1 MPHRKVWECVSASRA
16 AAEQHGILEPGR
28 HAVGFGV
35 GQEPIPAA
43 LAQAGLTVL
52 ATDLDVTEEASTEWA
67 ATTQHMSDLRFLSL
81 PDIVPDDVLERQVT
95 TRYVDMNSVPEDLGR
110 FDLVWSCCALEHLGS
125 PEAGLEF
132 IVRTLDLLEP
142 GGVSVHTTELELTP
156 RTETSRL
163 RESRRLSEGRS
174 RPTRGASPQPRLR
187 DPDKLVRV
195 DGHGRRSLGLAPA
208 LSQRRPGAPE
218 ARRLGLC
225 LHVGRPP
232 HPATG
237 REFGT
242 LLIGPL
248 PGTEPTDEPNAFT

>member
-1 MPHRKVWECVSASRA
+1 MPHRKVWECVYILR

-67 ATTQHMSDLRFLSL
+67 ATTQHMSDLRSLSL

-156 RTETSRL
+156 RTETQDYGNLAVYRKVDL
-163 RESRRLSEGRS
+163 DQLVERVLSLGFEI
-174 RPTRGASPQPRLR
+174 QPNWYVSMDTAADRWVSLPPYPND
-187 DPDKLVRV
+187 DPAHLKLVV
-195 DGHGRRSLGLAPA
+195 WDSVSTSVGL
-208 LSQRRPGAPE
+208 LIRRPAASSAPS
-218 ARRLGLC
+218 
-225 LHVGRPP
+225 
-232 HPATG
+232 
-237 REFGT
+237 
-242 LLIGPL
+242 
-248 PGTEPTDEPNAFT
+248 